1 MLLVK
6 MFYMRRSLVHLIMI
20 FYISCEKILERIQ
33 RTKKI
38 VHPTE
43 SSNGFASFMF
53 HFQKNGERIPII

>member
-1 MLLVK
+1 
-6 MFYMRRSLVHLIMI
+6 MRRSLVHLIMI

-38 VHPTE
+38 VHPKE
-43 SSNGFASFMF
+43 NFNGFASFMS